1 MRTETNE
8 IQIYSFNELSEEA
21 QQKAI
26 KEVVEQK
33 RDYGNDYFFE
43 FTLDHWKEKL
53 SSLGFL
59 DPEIQFS
66 GFWSQGDGACFDCK
80 QIDLNVLFAHL
91 GAQGNKYAKKAL
103 RFDLPFY
110 LFGSIDQNSFATHY
124 CHERT
129 RSFSFD
135 GFHVRERC
143 YRLERLVAALEEDIE
158 ILRYDL
164 CNEIYRDLERE
175 YDYQLS
181 EEVIKEDIEANNY
194 EFLADG
200 SLYS

>member
-1 MRTETNE
+1 MRTKVIE
-8 IQIYSFNELSEEA
+8 IKVFKFHELSEEA

-26 KEVVEQK
+26 EEVIEQK
-33 RDYGNDYFFE
+33 RDYDNDYFFE
-43 FTLDHWKEKL
+43 CTLDDWKERL

-59 DPEIQFS
+59 EPEIRFS
-66 GFWSQGDGACFDCK
+66 GFWSQGDGASFDCK

-91 GAQGNKYAKKAL
+91 EAQGNKYAKKAL

-135 GFHVRERC
+135 GFHVRDRC
-143 YRLERLVAALEEDIE
+143 YRLERLVAELEEDIE
-158 ILRYDL
+158 MLRYDL

-175 YDYQLS
+175 YEYQLS
-181 EEVIKEDIEANNY
+181 EEVIIEDIEAHDY